1 MSLQSGSIDTNDLSA
16 NAGIL
21 GTQIA
26 DGTIQTRNIATQAVV
41 NTQIVNN
48 TITNQQIATDTI
60 TATNIASLN
69 FTGKTAVFD
78 TGTVGGFNLGT
89 NYIED
94 NADSFGMAST
104 VTGGD
109 DVRFWAGSSYVNRAT
124 APFSVTESGVISATS
139 GTVGG
144 WNLSSTALIG
154 PANAIIRSGQTDFS
168 VGTGFW
174 LGNVSGV
181 PKFSIGNASGN
192 QMKWDGTNLVFTGAF
207 TASTVLTTYS
217 YTVASLPIPATITGY
232 NSPGGNS

>member
-1 MSLQSGSIDTNDLSA
+1 MAWIDGQLDYTDLSA
-16 NAGIL
+16 NAGLL

-26 DGTIQTRNIATQAVV
+26 DGTIQTRNLAPQAVL

-69 FTGKTAVFD
+69 FTGKSAIFD

-94 NADSFGMAST
+94 SADSFGLASL
-104 VTGGD
+104 VTAGD
-109 DVRFWAGSSYVNRAT
+109 DVRFWAGSTYANRAT
-124 APFSVTESGVISATS
+124 APFNVTKGGVITATS

-144 WNLSSTALIG
+144 WNLSPTALVG
-154 PANAIIRSGQTDFS
+154 PTSAVIRSGQTDFN

-174 LGNVSGV
+174 LGNPAGT
-181 PKFSIGNASGN
+181 PKFSIGTQGGN
-192 QMKWDGTNLVFTGAF
+192 RMYWDGTNLVFSGAF
-207 TASTVLTTYS
+207 TASTVMSTFS
-217 YTVASLPIPATITGY
+217 YTVANLPLPATTVGF
-232 NSPGGNS
+232 NSPSANA